1 MKTVHFPHTRIIAAL
16 LVLVCLLGLFPATA
30 FAAEPTP
37 STIKLTNC
45 AYNGTRY
52 ESPALGVCYMHQMRY
67 DFGGTNVMGFCSEKG
82 KGMGWSLEG
91 HKWDKP
97 QPISD
102 PTVKNMMAYFYCHTS
117 GVFTDQAISL
127 GVAET
132 WGPDYV
138 WVMNAW
144 VQAIVWRYKA
154 GLLSDPVEACA
165 EELMY
170 VFNNMR
176 GTHYAN
182 IDDELDG
189 WSFRDRADY
198 ILTLGTQGVWGE
210 CDVYEYHY
218 AGPGSSHH
226 PAHDV
231 QAVFVGRLTVTREQY
246 ELTIKKVDATN
257 PNKSLAGAKF
267 LIQSNNG
274 SFSKEV
280 LTGRDGTVK
289 VAPLEAGTYSITE
302 LEAPEGYEIDNA
314 GPQYVVLPREN
325 GTEVVVTFTDT
336 PIVTTE
342 GSIRKVDADDPTKG
356 LAGAVIEIRGVD
368 NSFVGTYTT
377 GVGGYLTDVPW
388 DTMPI
393 GSYTA
398 TEVTP
403 PEGYTISCLLYT
415 SPSPRDRCG
424 PGI

>member
-198 ILTLGTQGVWGE
+198 ILTLGN
-210 CDVYEYHY
+210 
-218 AGPGSSHH
+218 A
-226 PAHDV
+226 
-231 QAVFVGRLTVTREQY
+231 GRL
-246 ELTIKKVDATN
+246 
-257 PNKSLAGAKF
+257 
-267 LIQSNNG
+267 
-274 SFSKEV
+274 
-280 LTGRDGTVK
+280 GR
-289 VAPLEAGTYSITE
+289 
-302 LEAPEGYEIDNA
+302 
-314 GPQYVVLPREN
+314 
-325 GTEVVVTFTDT
+325 
-336 PIVTTE
+336 
-342 GSIRKVDADDPTKG
+342 
-356 LAGAVIEIRGVD
+356 
-368 NSFVGTYTT
+368 
-377 GVGGYLTDVPW
+377 
-388 DTMPI
+388 M
-393 GSYTA
+393 
-398 TEVTP
+398 
-403 PEGYTISCLLYT
+403 
-415 SPSPRDRCG
+415 
-424 PGI
+424 